1 MLQTNHTNQLRADVS
16 HSLGEWIQ
24 IVRGEYLE
32 IPGMQ
37 LTQAQIQRLWGLD
50 EGICGAVLKVLTEAQ
65 FLSLKPDGRYIRA
78 DRHGLSAVPRPRERR
93 VATA

>member
-1 MLQTNHTNQLRADVS
+1 MLHTSQLTNDVP

-37 LTQAQIQRLWGLD
+37 LTRPQIQRLWGLD
-50 EGICGAVLKVLTEAQ
+50 EGVCGAVLKALTETQ
-65 FLSLKPDGRYIRA
+65 FLSVKPDGRYIRA
-78 DRHGLSAVPRPRERR
+78 DRQALSAASQTRERR
-93 VATA
+93 GAHA